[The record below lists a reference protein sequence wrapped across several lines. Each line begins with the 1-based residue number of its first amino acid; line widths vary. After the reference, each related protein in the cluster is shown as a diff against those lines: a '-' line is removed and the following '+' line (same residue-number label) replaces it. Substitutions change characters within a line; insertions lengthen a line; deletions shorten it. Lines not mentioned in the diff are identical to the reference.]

1 MERLM
6 LEASRYLLTAGD
18 LAVLAPQGAGEQ
30 APAGAQVHELAS
42 NPTWRM
48 LLGTAWRGRQ
58 ISRAFMPDLV
68 LASSG
73 LMAPAAYIAARQR
86 KLPYA
91 IFVHGLDIVYPHP
104 VYQRLFLPAIRRAN
118 QVIANSSY
126 TAELARAKGISGDR
140 LQILHPGVQTRLDA
154 ASAEEIEQFR
164 RKNDLDGTL
173 LLSVGRLTPRKGL
186 AEFVDR
192 SLPGI
197 LEAVPDALLVIVGED
212 ATQALGQGVA
222 RDAIIAA
229 ARRRGVSDHIRF
241 LGKLPEASLQL
252 AWQAS
257 QLHVFPIRAIPG
269 DVEGFGMVA
278 MEAAARG
285 LWTIAFSVGGVV
297 DAVSPGQSGVLVAQ
311 NDYEGFSRAVV
322 EALSG
327 ENVKHPE
334 QARQYAQGF
343 DWSRYGER
351 LLEICRGLSAAG

>member
-1 MERLM
+1 M
-6 LEASRYLLTAGD
+6 LEASRYLLAAGD
-18 LAVLAPQGAGEQ
+18 LAVLAPLGAGEQ
-30 APAGAQVHELAS
+30 APAGVQIYELAS
-42 NPTWRM
+42 SPTWRM

-58 ISRAFMPDLV
+58 ISEAFMPDLV

-73 LMAPAAYIAARQR
+73 LMAPAARIAARRR

-104 VYQRLFLPAIRRAN
+104 VYQRLFLPAIRRADMI
-118 QVIANSSY
+118 IANSSY

-140 LQILHPGVQTRLDA
+140 LRILHPGVENHLGA
-154 ASAEEIEQFR
+154 ASVEEIEQFR
-164 RKNDLDGTL
+164 LENDLDGTL

-192 SLPGI
+192 SLPRI
-197 LEAVPDALLVIVGED
+197 LEAIPDALLVVVGED
-212 ATQALGQGVA
+212 ATEALGQGVA
-222 RDAIIAA
+222 RDAVAA
-229 ARRRGVSDHIRF
+229 AGRRRGVSDHIRF
-241 LGKLPEASLQL
+241 LGKLSEASLQL

-257 QLHVFPIRAIPG
+257 QLHVFPIRAMPG

-327 ENVKHPE
+327 GSANHSEK
-334 QARQYAQGF
+334 ARQYAQGF

-351 LLEICRGLSAAG
+351 LVEICRGLIAAGGK